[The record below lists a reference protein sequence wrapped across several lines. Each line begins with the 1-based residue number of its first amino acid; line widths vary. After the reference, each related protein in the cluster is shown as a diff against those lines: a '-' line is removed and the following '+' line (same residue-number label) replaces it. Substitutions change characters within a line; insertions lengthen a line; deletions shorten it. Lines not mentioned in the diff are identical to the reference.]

1 MAVTADE
8 PRGTIT
14 IVGADSDGV
23 YCGLATLQMMFSS
36 FSGRYLLPVTIED
49 NPNSRFRGFVE
60 GFYGGFDYV
69 GRESQMRSIRDVK
82 GNMYP
87 VQHHKGT
94 PLPFS

>member
-1 MAVTADE
+1 MSPAAPSPSWARTPTAY
-8 PRGTIT
+8 T
-14 IVGADSDGV
+14 A
-23 YCGLATLQMMFSS
+23 GLATLQMMFSS

-49 NPNSRFRGFVE
+49 YSNSRFRGFVE